1 VLITEQ
7 QARRAIES
15 SPSMRDSLVAP
26 GFTADLPKRW
36 AGRLPKNPWEYLVSV
51 LIPHI
56 ATGAAGA
63 MQRR

>member
-1 VLITEQ
+1 
-7 QARRAIES
+7 
-15 SPSMRDSLVAP
+15 MRDSLVAP